1 MCKYT
6 SLKTFTVNFLIFV
19 YFSILLIGV
28 LTSNTPATPDFLN
41 FIFIMSNTTELILN
55 SLLLTPLAVVF
66 LTKWNLSKTT
76 LLYTAGPFFSL
87 IVEIFQ
93 NWIPGRTPS
102 LRYVILN
109 SSGYILTIILVAVF
123 KCMST

>member
-66 LTKWNLSKTT
+66 LTKWNLSKTI
-76 LLYTAGPFFSL
+76 LLYTAGPFLSL
-87 IVEIFQ
+87 IVELFQ

-102 LRYVILN
+102 LRDVILN
-109 SSGYILTIILVAVF
+109 SSGYIITIIIFTSL
-123 KCMST
+123 KRSKT